1 MCMNKGK
8 IASDLI
14 RKGFKLGAKMA
25 QKSKEVQP
33 IPKGKFDYIKNV
45 KSKKFTVGFG
55 KTEILP
61 DDLERKKYYV
71 AGYGINNPATGVL
84 DTPFA
89 HAVWIDD
96 NSGRGAVVFVS
107 IDNVG
112 MLNKDVKDIKS
123 SLSKFMSE
131 TRCRSIE
138 ILSTHSHA
146 GIDTMGIW
154 GPLPLTGRDKYYIE
168 VVKAGVR
175 SAVKKAYMDKRD
187 GDIFKGQIEVPDMQ
201 KDIRTPEVF
210 SKTLTRLRFVPDDG
224 ERQVYFIN
232 FAAHSES
239 LSSKNSLVSA
249 DFPCYLRRKIFRET
263 GAETIYFVGAIGGM
277 ITMHLLDEDKPK
289 STKMIGEKLANYALS
304 IKKEKK
310 LKPNLSMMRQSFYFE
325 ADNTVL
331 LIAGLIGILK
341 VNKYTS
347 QKAPLKIALKSE
359 MAYFEFDD
367 LKILLIPGELF
378 PELLYGG
385 YLSKE
390 ESATGKGSE
399 INPKPLVEICSDK
412 ELLVFGLANDEVG
425 YIIPPNDFLLDEN
438 MPYLSRAKDI
448 HGRKHYEE
456 TNSLGIKTAEKLAKV
471 FEEMYKEVLKT
482 KNN

>member
-367 LKILLIPGELF
+367 LKMLLIPGELF

>member
-1 MCMNKGK
+1 MNKGK

-367 LKILLIPGELF
+367 LKMLLIPGELF

>member
-1 MCMNKGK
+1 MNKGK